1 MTYRPLLF
9 ITGLVLSKMAVFM
22 YFPMALAFYYNTLGG
37 IEFLTSIVIT
47 HFASAIFIYL
57 GGEKNRSHLGVRE
70 MFLLTTGVWILASLF
85 AALPF
90 VLIEHISYSD
100 AFFETMSGITTT
112 GSTVLHG
119 LDTMHP
125 SILLWR
131 SILQWLGGVGF
142 IVMGVAIL
150 PFLNVGGMRLFQTES
165 SDWSDKSA
173 SKTRRVALDILLVYV
188 FLTICCFVGYRFAGM
203 HNFDAVNHAMTTIS
217 TGGYSTSDSSM
228 GHFSTLAH
236 WNAII
241 FMFLGGLPFLLLIR
255 TVQHK
260 SIQPLWKDAQ
270 IRGFAKL
277 VLACSVALSVYLV
290 FTGQFSWENAIR
302 LSLFNV
308 VSVVTTTG
316 FGLDD
321 FLTWGDFSVVIF
333 FGLLFTGA
341 CSGSTT
347 GGIKIFRFQIAFS
360 LLKRQLML
368 LMHPHALF
376 PQKYNNRKVSD
387 DILRSLIA
395 FVLAYMLTIAV
406 STLLLTLFG
415 SSAMMAL
422 TASITAVS
430 NVGPGLVDAIG
441 PSGNFALFPDA
452 SKWVLSIGMLMGR
465 LEILTVAV
473 MFTRH
478 FWRRY

>member
-1 MTYRPLLF
+1 MVYRPLFF

-22 YFPMALAFYYNTLGG
+22 YFPMALAFYQYSLGG
-37 IEFLTSIVIT
+37 VEFLTAIIIT
-47 HFASAIFIYL
+47 HIASFIFLFL
-57 GGEKNRSHLGVRE
+57 GGEKQRSRLGVRE
-70 MFLLTTGVWILASLF
+70 MFLLTTGVWVLASLF

-165 SDWSDKSA
+165 SDWSDKA
-173 SKTRRVALDILLVYV
+173 ESKTRRVAIDILLVYL
-188 FLTICCFVGYRFAGM
+188 FLSLCCFVGYRLAGM
-203 HNFDAVNHAMTTIS
+203 NNFDAINHAMTTIS

-228 GHFSTLAH
+228 GNFSQGAH
-236 WNAII
+236 WNAIL
-241 FMFLGGLPFLLLIR
+241 FMFLGGLPFLLFIR
-255 TVQHK
+255 AVNRR
-260 SIQPLWKDAQ
+260 SLAPLLKDAQ
-270 IRGFAKL
+270 IQGFLKL
-277 VLACSVALSVYLV
+277 IIICTLSLTLYL
-290 FTGQFSWENAIR
+290 TLSGQFNWLDALR

-308 VSVVTTTG
+308 VSVITTTG
-316 FGLDD
+316 FGLGD
-321 FLTWGDFSVVIF
+321 FITWGEFSVMTF
-333 FGLLFTGA
+333 FILLFVGA

-368 LMHPHALF
+368 LMHPHGIF
-376 PQKYNNRKVSD
+376 PQKYNNRLVGD

-395 FVLAYMLTIAV
+395 FVLAYIATIIIA
-406 STLLLTLFG
+406 SLLLTLLG
-415 SSAMMAL
+415 SPAMTSL
-422 TASITAVS
+422 TAAITAVS
-430 NVGPGLVDAIG
+430 NVGPGLVAEIG
-441 PSGNFALFPDA
+441 PSGNFAHFSDL
-452 SKWVLSIGMLMGR
+452 SKWILSLCMLMGR
-465 LEILTVAV
+465 LEILTVVV
-473 MFTRH
+473 MLTRH
-478 FWRRY
+478 FWKR

>member
-1 MTYRPLLF
+1 MVYRPLFF

-22 YFPMALAFYYNTLGG
+22 YFPMALAFYNDSLGG
-37 IEFLTSIVIT
+37 VEFLSAIVIT
-47 HFASAIFIYL
+47 HLASFFFLLL
-57 GGEKNRSHLGVRE
+57 GGEENRSRLGVRE
-70 MFLLTTGVWILASLF
+70 MFLLTTGVWVLASLF

-119 LDTMHP
+119 LDSMHP

-165 SDWSDKSA
+165 SDWSDKA
-173 SKTRRVALDILLVYV
+173 ESKTRRVAIDILLVYLI
-188 FLTICCFVGYRFAGM
+188 LTTCCFIGYRFSGM
-203 HNFDAVNHAMTTIS
+203 GGFDALNHAMTTIS

-228 GHFSTLAH
+228 GNFSHSAH

-241 FMFLGGLPFLLLIR
+241 FMFLGGLPFLLFIR
-255 TVQHK
+255 AFSHRN
-260 SIQPLWKDAQ
+260 ILYLLNDAQ
-270 IRGFAKL
+270 VLGFIKL
-277 VLACSVALSVYLV
+277 VLFCAIGLTAYLTLS
-290 FTGQFSWENAIR
+290 GQFSLSDAVR

-308 VSVVTTTG
+308 ISVVTTTG

-321 FLTWGDFSVVIF
+321 FITWGDFSVMVF
-333 FGLLFTGA
+333 FGLFFFGA
-341 CSGSTT
+341 CSGSTA
-347 GGIKIFRFQIAFS
+347 GGIKIFRFQIALS
-360 LLKRQLML
+360 LLRRQLML
-368 LMHPHALF
+368 LMHPHGIF
-376 PQKYNNRKVSD
+376 PQKYNNRTVSD

-395 FVLAYMLTIAV
+395 FVLAYLATIIVA
-406 STLLLTLFG
+406 TLLLTLFG
-415 SSAMMAL
+415 STAMVALSAA
-422 TASITAVS
+422 ITAVS
-430 NVGPGLVDAIG
+430 NVGPGLAPSIG
-441 PSGNFALFPDA
+441 PSGNFAHFPDI
-452 SKWVLSIGMLMGR
+452 SKWVLSICMLMGR
-465 LEILTVAV
+465 LEILTVVV

-478 FWRRY
+478 FWRR

>member
-1 MTYRPLLF
+1 MTYRPLFF

-22 YFPMALAFYYNTLGG
+22 YIPMVFAFHSKTFGG
-37 IEFLTSIVIT
+37 FEFLFSIIIT
-47 HFASAIFIYL
+47 HLASILFIYL
-57 GGEKNRSHLGVRE
+57 GGEEERSHLGVRE
-70 MFLLTTGVWILASLF
+70 MFLLTTGVWMLASLF

-90 VLIEHISYSD
+90 VFIEHISYSD
-100 AFFETMSGITTT
+100 AFFETMSGVTTT

-165 SDWSDKSA
+165 SDWSEKSSA
-173 SKTRRVALDILLVYV
+173 KTRRVALDILLVYM
-188 FLTICCFVGYRFAGM
+188 FLSVCCFFGYRLAGM
-203 HNFDAVNHAMTTIS
+203 GTFDAVNHAMTTIS

-228 GHFSTLAH
+228 GHFSHFAH
-236 WNAII
+236 LNAVI
-241 FMFLGGLPFLLLIR
+241 FMFLGGLPFLLLVR
-255 TVQHK
+255 SVHK
-260 SIQPLWKDAQ
+260 KSLEPLWKDAQ
-270 IRGFAKL
+270 IQGFAKL
-277 VLACSVALSVYLV
+277 VFVCSLSLSAYLV
-290 FTGQFSWENAIR
+290 YTGQFSWLDAIR
-302 LSLFNV
+302 LSVFNV

-316 FGLDD
+316 YGLDD
-321 FLTWGDFSVVIF
+321 FITWGDFSVVIF

-341 CSGSTT
+341 CSGSTA

-376 PQKYNNRKVSD
+376 PQQYNNRKVSD

-395 FVLAYMLTIAV
+395 FVLAYLATIAI

-415 SSAMMAL
+415 SSPLTSL

-430 NVGPGLVDAIG
+430 NVGPGLVPEIG
-441 PSGNFALFPDA
+441 PSGNFAGLPDA

-473 MFTRH
+473 IFTRH
-478 FWRRY
+478 FWRR